1 MKELKITKNN
11 LLDNLILSKTK
22 NLLKLYGIQIIS
34 NLFLSKIFILMN
46 VEV

>member
-1 MKELKITKNN
+1 MKELKITK
-11 LLDNLILSKTK
+11 K
-22 NLLKLYGIQIIS
+22 NLLKLYGIQIVS